1 MVVIDSERDRCMDV
15 VVVVVIGSG
24 GNGERER
31 ERVCM
36 CVCACMRAC
45 MCACMCMRACVCE
58 HILQKNTKKKTL
70 DMWHTFMNSSLCL
83 PHQHQ
88 SQLMSK
94 LQTSMTSVISVHFK
108 RIHSKGNCSKAFPSK
123 VFASMVCNLST
134 YQCDLFAYHCGL
146 STYQC
151 GLSTYQCGLST
162 YHCGLVTYQC
172 GLSKYE
178 VCSNVLS
185 SHGWVANWPTA
196 AMKWGKTKSTTGGT
210 ERDSKPFL
218 SISLMF
224 ITTPFLSI
232 SLPDITI
239 LANCA

>member
-1 MVVIDSERDRCMDV
+1 MC
-15 VVVVVIGSG
+15 
-24 GNGERER
+24 
-31 ERVCM
+31 VCM

-45 MCACMCMRACVCE
+45 VHVCMHVHACVHACVN
-58 HILQKNTKKKTL
+58 IFYKIKTNKKHWTC
-70 DMWHTFMNSSLCL
+70 D
-83 PHQHQ
+83 
-88 SQLMSK
+88 
-94 LQTSMTSVISVHFK
+94 
-108 RIHSKGNCSKAFPSK
+108 IHSWTPLSSK

-134 YQCDLFAYHCGL
+134 YQCDLSTYQCGL

-151 GLSTYQCGLST
+151 GLSTYQCGLS
-162 YHCGLVTYQC
+162 
-172 GLSKYE
+172 KYG

-196 AMKWGKTKSTTGGT
+196 AMKWGKSKSTTGGT

-239 LANCA
+239 LANWV